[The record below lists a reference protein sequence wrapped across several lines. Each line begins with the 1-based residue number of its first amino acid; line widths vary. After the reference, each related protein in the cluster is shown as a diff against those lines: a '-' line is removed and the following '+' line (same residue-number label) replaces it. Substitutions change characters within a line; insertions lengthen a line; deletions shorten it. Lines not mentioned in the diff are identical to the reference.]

1 MVTRSAEVRLDSTPQ
16 TAGRARRFVT
26 HTLTGWQLVAATIET
41 AALLTSELVTNALR
55 YGRGAV
61 GVLVEQRRRTV
72 RVSVHDQQRDLP
84 RRVAVADDSERGR
97 GMWLVEAL
105 AKRWGAE
112 RLPDDGKHVWF
123 EVDIIEGGPQ
133 AKL

>member
-1 MVTRSAEVRLDSTPQ
+1 VVP
-16 TAGRARRFVT
+16 
-26 HTLTGWQLVAATIET
+26 
-41 AALLTSELVTNALR
+41 SELVTNALR

-72 RVSVHDQQRDLP
+72 RVSVHDWQRDLP
-84 RRVAVADDSERGR
+84 RRRAVEGDSERGR
-97 GMWLVEAL
+97 GLWLVEAL

-112 RLPDDGKHVWF
+112 RLPDHGKRVWF
-123 EVDIIEGGPQ
+123 EVDIIEGGRQ